1 MSTDDTVSKIKKG
14 RGGRREGSGRKR
26 LDADVMPSKES
37 LTSKA
42 YSVRLP
48 SYVEG
53 IALNI
58 GSRTGEKS
66 AVVVNR
72 LLKTLLEDFLASPAG
87 QDFVKTSGWA
97 DDVHRAALVSALRE
111 KQKARTAKNEN
122 VYEIRLKRLG

>member
-1 MSTDDTVSKIKKG
+1 MSV
-14 RGGRREGSGRKR
+14 GGRREGSGRKR
-26 LDADVMPSKES
+26 LDADVMSKKEG

-48 SYVEG
+48 SYIEG

-58 GSRTGEKS
+58 GSTTGEKS
-66 AVVVNR
+66 SAIVNR
-72 LLKTLLEDFLASPAG
+72 LLKTLLDDFLASPIG
-87 QDFVKTSGWA
+87 QDFVKSSGWA
-97 DDVHRAALVSALRE
+97 NDVHRAALSEALHE